1 MIMAEAKTNL
11 RLPEELYERI
21 RQLAEQERR
30 SINSQMVVMLEEAF
44 AYRLLVA
51 KGLPKQENPQR

>member
-1 MIMAEAKTNL
+1 MIMADKEAKTNL
-11 RLPEELYERI
+11 RLPEGLYERI
-21 RQLAEQERR
+21 RQLAERERR

-51 KGLPKQENPQR
+51 KDFPKKDRP

>member
-1 MIMAEAKTNL
+1 MIMADKEAKTNL

-30 SINSQMVVMLEEAF
+30 SINSQMVIMLEEAF
-44 AYRLLVA
+44 AYRMLV
-51 KGLPKQENPQR
+51 KSPRREGER